1 MKLARIMAWCLHF
14 VILGKFFSQLVQSY
28 FIWLLIRWKNR
39 KKAAKKCFC
48 STSLKRTKTCG
59 FCFPMVRSHSRLC
72 ENSRLGENSEMP
84 LATKGLMF
92 RKNIRNMEKYQF
104 KIQKLSG
111 NLLFALF
118 KNCALFKSCWR
129 TVQLKILSVKLT
141 IYWEITCTID
151 LIFVKLDPKMHWQ
164 GVEHALGALKPEPF
178 TEFGWNFASNT
189 VSVGCNFLKT
199 FSQFLPT
206 FGRAGPKIH

>member
-1 MKLARIMAWCLHF
+1 
-14 VILGKFFSQLVQSY
+14 
-28 FIWLLIRWKNR
+28 
-39 KKAAKKCFC
+39 
-48 STSLKRTKTCG
+48 
-59 FCFPMVRSHSRLC
+59 MVRSHSRLC

-84 LATKGLMF
+84 LATKGLIF

-129 TVQLKILSVKLT
+129 TVQLKILSMKLT

-178 TEFGWNFASNT
+178 TEFGWNFATNT